1 MNILRLFGPFTF
13 APYCMLACV
22 PPKPP
27 PAMLLYAGPRLS
39 NDAVLTVE
47 DVHFEKITLDGEPL
61 ELPTI
66 KQFPFNVGLKPGRY
80 SFLTSCNKKTP
91 IVLDVTPKHEYT
103 LGDALSGGPR
113 IVDAGAGKMLAIVDF
128 ECVLMDQTTQATIV
142 RMPAELRDEAPAPQA
157 PASNQPPTSP
167 PP

>member
-1 MNILRLFGPFTF
+1 LP
-13 APYCMLACV
+13 
-22 PPKPP
+22 
-27 PAMLLYAGPRLS
+27 PRLRNADRLRSLRYQIGERIVLSKLSGGSDQLQS